1 MPRDTAFRPTLDIA
15 DHSHYAREILG
26 SVPRWSVR
34 WGTTVVCAAVI
45 VMIFLAW
52 WIRYPET
59 LAAQVSVT
67 SPEPPARVVARTSG
81 KLVQVRVEDQQMVEA
96 GTLLAALESPGDADA
111 LIALRDQLAGSDPL
125 ACKTVWNSAPS
136 LGSVQE
142 AYAAY
147 QARCTEHLDYVVQDA
162 VARQQEA
169 LAAEQ
174 RETSAMLDIQARQLR
189 TLDERT
195 ALVQRDLK
203 RMEKLRA
210 SGTVP
215 EKTLDDKR
223 GELLEIRRAKE
234 QLQAEIAS
242 TRVDATRLQR
252 DLVNLTTAD
261 AERRQNLQ
269 TQVEEAYQKVLAT
282 LARWEQDFTLRAPIA
297 GRVSFFDYWSTSQVV
312 ATGDEVMTIVPLG
325 VEKAVG
331 KLRVP
336 LSNAGKLAVG
346 QPVHI
351 RLDAYPYEEYGL
363 VRGKVQRISLVPRQR
378 SFAVEVELPM
388 PLVTSSGKP
397 LPLMQ
402 GMEGQA
408 DIITRD
414 TRLLERFFRAIMAP
428 LRETVG

>member
-1 MPRDTAFRPTLDIA
+1 MPRDSGLRPTPEIT

-34 WGTTVVCAAVI
+34 WGTSIVCAAVA

-59 LAAQVSVT
+59 LAAQVSIT

-81 KLVQVRVEDQQMVEA
+81 KLVRVRVEDQQRVEA
-96 GTLLAALESPGDADA
+96 GTLLAVLESPGNPDT
-111 LIALRDQLAGSDPL
+111 LIALQEQLTGTDSL
-125 ACKTVWNSAPS
+125 SCKTAWHSTPN
-136 LGSVQE
+136 LGAVQE

-147 QARCTEHLDYVVQDA
+147 QARCTEYLDYLIQDA
-162 VARQQEA
+162 VTRQQEA

-174 RETSAMLDIQARQLR
+174 RETSVMLDIQTRQLR
-189 TLDERT
+189 TFEERA
-195 ALVQRDLK
+195 ALIQRDLR

-215 EKTLDDKR
+215 EKALDDKR

-252 DLVNLTTAD
+252 DVVSLATAD
-261 AERRQNLQ
+261 AERRQSLR
-269 TQVEEAYQKVLAT
+269 TQVEEAYQKALAS
-282 LARWEQDFTLRAPIA
+282 LAQWEQDYTLRAPIA

-312 ATGDEVMTIVPLG
+312 AAGDEVMTIVPLG

-336 LSNAGKLAVG
+336 LGNAGKLAVG

-363 VRGKVQRISLVPRQR
+363 LRGKVQRISLVPRQR

-397 LPLMQ
+397 LALMQ
-402 GMEGQA
+402 DMEGQA
-408 DIITRD
+408 DIITQD
-414 TRLLERFFRAIMAP
+414 TRLLERLFRAILAP